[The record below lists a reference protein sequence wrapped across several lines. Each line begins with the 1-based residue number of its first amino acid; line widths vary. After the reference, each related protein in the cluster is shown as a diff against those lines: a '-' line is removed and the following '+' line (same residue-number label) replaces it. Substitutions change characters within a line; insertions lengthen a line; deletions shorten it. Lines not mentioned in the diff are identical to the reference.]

1 MQVVELSY
9 DIEDHVDTFMV
20 RVDAHIPNKLRGV
33 KGLIDRSGNLMKKT
47 SIRRKIGLAVKDI
60 KSHIT
65 EVSQRRDRYKLD
77 NITSKPVGTT
87 IHSLRLSALYN
98 DMTKLVGI
106 EEKSDHLVKRLMKGH
121 QASRGQLEIVSIVG
135 FGGLGKTTLAKIV
148 YDKIKDQ
155 FDCGAFVSIS
165 LNPNMEKIFKSM
177 IHQID
182 MSEYSKINDATLDEV
197 ALIEKLREIL
207 EKRSYL
213 VVIDDIWD
221 KYLWEKI
228 KYIFVGNVKANKII
242 ITTRILDVAKQAGG
256 YGIRGLV
263 IDSSYP
269 FRCLAWLEVVSSEMM
284 RFAPGAMQKLRALS
298 VPNPNACWPVCGV
311 ENLPSLEHISF
322 SIRCKLEELDI
333 VAAEF
338 REFLDTGRSLCTFH
352 SAEFWMKVCVWH
364 GLQN

>member
-1 MQVVELSY
+1 MSTLLPKLADLLKEEYNLQKSVKGEIMFLEAELESMRTALLKVSVAPIDQPPDIQVILWARDVRELSY

-20 RVDAHIPNKLRGV
+20 RVDSHIPNKLRGV

-47 SIRRKIGLAVKDI
+47 SIRRKIGIAVKDI

-65 EVSQRRDRYKLD
+65 EVSQRRDRYKVH

-207 EKRSYL
+207 EKRYVQS
-213 VVIDDIWD
+213 
-221 KYLWEKI
+221 
-228 KYIFVGNVKANKII
+228 
-242 ITTRILDVAKQAGG
+242 
-256 YGIRGLV
+256 
-263 IDSSYP
+263 
-269 FRCLAWLEVVSSEMM
+269 
-284 RFAPGAMQKLRALS
+284 
-298 VPNPNACWPVCGV
+298 
-311 ENLPSLEHISF
+311 
-322 SIRCKLEELDI
+322 
-333 VAAEF
+333 
-338 REFLDTGRSLCTFH
+338 
-352 SAEFWMKVCVWH
+352 
-364 GLQN
+364 